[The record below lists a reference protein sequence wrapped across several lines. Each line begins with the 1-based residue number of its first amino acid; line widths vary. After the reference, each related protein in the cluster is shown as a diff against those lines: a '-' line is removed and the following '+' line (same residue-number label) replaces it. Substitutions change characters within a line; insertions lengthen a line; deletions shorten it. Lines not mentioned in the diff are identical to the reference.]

1 MAWEIERA
9 GRRSTLVGLA
19 PFFPYRFRR
28 SLRPHLAAAREL
40 LCEGPVDEQA
50 VRTLAARG
58 ASAPSAPSLLEL
70 LDPATVLKVN
80 AELRAPTPALGL
92 YLLSQQL
99 AGRPAADLAG
109 VAVRGMKPWMAFF
122 SVWTHYLA
130 QSGWSCRLDSDA
142 HDLARALGKPVHY
155 LETIEEQIDAL
166 EQVPPERIVRFV
178 SQADWAGYRRDYA
191 RCYLSGDLD
200 ALIARAE
207 AFPTFCEPVIG
218 RRARVLRERLEPHL
232 AAGGVLALIGVLN
245 CARLLELLAEDG
257 YRARKIGVRARFP

>member
-1 MAWEIERA
+1 
-9 GRRSTLVGLA
+9 
-19 PFFPYRFRR
+19 
-28 SLRPHLAAAREL
+28 LRPHVAVAREL
-40 LCEGPVDEQA
+40 LVEGLVDEQA
-50 VRTLAARG
+50 VRTVAARG

-92 YLLSQQL
+92 YLLAQQL
-99 AGRPAADLAG
+99 TGRPPADLAG

-142 HDLARALGKPVHY
+142 HELARALGRPVRY
-155 LETIEEQIDAL
+155 LETIEEQIAAL
-166 EQVPPERIVRFV
+166 EEVPLERIVRFM
-178 SQADWAGYRRDYA
+178 SQSDWTSYRRDYA

-200 ALIARAE
+200 ALIARAQ

-232 AAGGVLALIGVLN
+232 DAGGVLALVGVLN
-245 CARLLELLAEDG
+245 CGQLLELLAQDG
-257 YRARKIGVRARFP
+257 YRARRLGPGQGQAAAPG